1 MFEVLYFI
9 LLTYG
14 TGTTPGKRLLNLRVV
29 NADLSPGLS
38 LVDVVYRETVG
49 RFLCGL
55 SVGIGY
61 IMAGVDREKRGLH
74 DMICD
79 TRVVYAKKI
88 KVVPKYEPPRYV
100 PPVPGPGPGPVPM
113 PPYGRPPQGGA
124 PGPEGRYAV
133 PPQGGALDSD
143 GRYAGPPQAG
153 PQEKAGMQD
162 QSGVWEDKS
171 ELKD

>member
-1 MFEVLYFI
+1 
-9 LLTYG
+9 
-14 TGTTPGKRLLNLRVV
+14 
-29 NADLSPGLS
+29 
-38 LVDVVYRETVG
+38 
-49 RFLCGL
+49 
-55 SVGIGY
+55 
-61 IMAGVDREKRGLH
+61 
-74 DMICD
+74 
-79 TRVVYAKKI
+79 
-88 KVVPKYEPPRYV
+88 
-100 PPVPGPGPGPVPM
+100 M